1 MTIQLNLMSSGYSE
15 QFDELNFPNAKIKQ
29 TTGIKPNSLKMEN
42 KCEMR
47 ERGQMNKI
55 KSVLEVEQITNYF
68 PEHFPGANSDYFY

>member
-29 TTGIKPNSLKMEN
+29 TTGIKPNSLQMEN

-68 PEHFPGANSDYFY
+68 QEHFLGANSDYFY